1 MDLALP
7 SARTNHLFFCLTY
20 PGSVSEERGWNGFPF
35 TFQMRL
41 GRGMPRVSHS
51 NSRESPAPT
60 CNSILTSVSRYN
72 SRESPAPTCN
82 SNFNQCLTLQQQG
95 VSSPYLQQQ
104 F

>member
-7 SARTNHLFFCLTY
+7 SARTNNLFFCLTY

-41 GRGMPRVSHS
+41 GRGMPSVSHS

-60 CNSILTSVSRYN
+60 CNSNI
-72 SRESPAPTCN
+72 
-82 SNFNQCLTLQQQG
+82 NQCLTFQQQG
-95 VSSPYLQQQ
+95 VPSPHLQQQ
-104 F
+104 PL